1 MKKLTLLTVAALSC
15 CAFSPTFAQVQILR
29 SEARPS
35 APRLVSDRTEQN
47 ELAPFADA
55 TGDSQDSSAKIAIPN
70 PFDYFSEDLPTIQP
84 KPAIS
89 DNSPD
94 LLTEEQSLLESDLPS
109 NSRAPQSQASK
120 RSSLA
125 QESYADD
132 AASIPVGLHHRRNSS
147 VVDTIVNQA
156 TLGSIPH
163 CATTPIDWGTSPHT
177 PNAVADWLL
186 REQCV
191 AGLWDGYPQQRA
203 AECARMWARLAGH
216 STCGSGC
223 ATVSGPCTVCA
234 QHPQV
239 RRNRYT
245 GRFSA
250 APMGCEPCNSCPSD
264 AAPGDD
270 GESFGPAAPDCADS
284 AQMTPGSA
292 PDQPAKTDV
301 DNVAQLPSLLIYR

>member
-29 SEARPS
+29 SETRPS
-35 APRLVSDRTEQN
+35 APRLVSDRTELN
-47 ELAPFADA
+47 NLDPFAD
-55 TGDSQDSSAKIAIPN
+55 TTEDSQESTSKIAIPN
-70 PFDYFSEDLPTIQP
+70 PFDYFSEDLPTVEP

-89 DNSPD
+89 DNSSN

-120 RSSLA
+120 RSTLT
-125 QESYADD
+125 QELDTDD

-147 VVDTIVNQA
+147 VVDTIIDQA

-216 STCGSGC
+216 STCRSGC

-245 GRFSA
+245 GGFST
-250 APMGCEPCNSCPSD
+250 APMGCEPCNSCPSI
-264 AAPGDD
+264 AAPCDAD
-270 GESFGPAAPDCADS
+270 GPAAPAYADS

-292 PDQPAKTDV
+292 PEQLVKTDV
-301 DNVAQLPSLLIYR
+301 NNVAQLPSLPIYR